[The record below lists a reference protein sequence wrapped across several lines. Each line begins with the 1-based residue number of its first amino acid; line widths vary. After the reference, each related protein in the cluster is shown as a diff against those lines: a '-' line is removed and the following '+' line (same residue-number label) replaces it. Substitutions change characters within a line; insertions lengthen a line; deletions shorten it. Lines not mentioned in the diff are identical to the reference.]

1 MMIRQLAKATNVFGP
16 RLSTQ
21 TNHIKV
27 VLCLVSSLQ
36 LVSRVEEVALVLA
49 SSSNVPYSN
58 LGMFPQRREKLK
70 YAILTYV
77 TTWSSF
83 FFWTM

>member
-1 MMIRQLAKATNVFGP
+1 MLEDLTRLRKCQMLIRQLAKATNVFGP

-58 LGMFPQRREKLK
+58 LGMFPQRREKLT
-70 YAILTYV
+70 TY
-77 TTWSSF
+77 
-83 FFWTM
+83 